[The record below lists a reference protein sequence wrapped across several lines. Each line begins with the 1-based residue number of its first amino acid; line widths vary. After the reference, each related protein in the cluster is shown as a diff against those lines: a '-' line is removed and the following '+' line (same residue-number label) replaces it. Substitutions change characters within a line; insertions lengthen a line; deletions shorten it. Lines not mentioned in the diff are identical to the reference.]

1 MVNVPSD
8 IGTTERRERPRISAE
23 HAPALGSSN
32 LNPFGDLVT
41 LQHLCARLA
50 KALKPVFDG
59 ICRAEMRVWAEPLA
73 VQRWVDYRTERGHG
87 LTAWQPLAMG
97 NAKARVQLVL
107 DAKHLLEML
116 DAFFG
121 GDGEAPNPLPVEFT
135 PAAETLAVRLAA
147 AVATPLEAA
156 WEPLTRIAFRAVEGG
171 NLAALPEF
179 AGDDPV
185 IVTRFGMALG
195 DRKPAF
201 VDILYP
207 VAALKPHGA
216 ALAVKV
222 HGVPA
227 EVEPEWRSRLTRA
240 VMGVQF
246 PIRSVLAEPVVSL
259 GRLLELQTGDVIPID
274 FGPEVPVMVASRRL
288 GTGLVGTANGR
299 AAVRL
304 TQLEP
309 LSEEDFR

>member
-1 MVNVPSD
+1 MVNAPSD
-8 IGTTERRERPRISAE
+8 IGMAERRERPRASAE
-23 HAPALGSSN
+23 HAPALGTAN

-59 ICRAEMRVWAEPLA
+59 ICRADLRTWAEPLA
-73 VQRWVDYRTERGHG
+73 VQRWADYRTERGHG

-97 NAKARVQLVL
+97 NSRAHVHLAI
-107 DAKHLLEML
+107 DAKQLFEML

-121 GDGEAPNPLPVEFT
+121 GDGEAPNPLPAEFT
-135 PAAETLAVRLAA
+135 PAGETLALRLAA
-147 AVATPLEAA
+147 AIAIPLEAA
-156 WEPLTRIAFRAVEGG
+156 WEPLTRVAFRAVETGS
-171 NLAALPEF
+171 LATLPEF

-185 IVTRFGMALG
+185 IVTRFGMAVG
-195 DRKPAF
+195 ERKPMF

-227 EVEPEWRSRLTRA
+227 EVEPEWRSGLTRA
-240 VMGVQF
+240 VMGVKF
-246 PIRSVLAEPVVSL
+246 PIRSVLAEPMVSL

-274 FGPEVPVMVASRRL
+274 FGAEVPVMVASRRL

>member
-1 MVNVPSD
+1 MVNASSELAGD
-8 IGTTERRERPRISAE
+8 RRERPRASAE
-23 HAPALGSSN
+23 HAPALGTAN

-59 ICRAEMRVWAEPLA
+59 ICRADLRTWAEPLA
-73 VQRWVDYRTERGHG
+73 VQRWADYRTERGHG

-97 NAKARVQLVL
+97 NSRAHVHLAI
-107 DAKHLLEML
+107 DAKQLFEML

-121 GDGEAPNPLPVEFT
+121 GDGEAPNPLPAEFT
-135 PAAETLAVRLAA
+135 PAGETLALRLAA
-147 AVATPLEAA
+147 AIAIPLEAA
-156 WEPLTRIAFRAVEGG
+156 WEPLTRVAFRAVEGG

-179 AGDDPV
+179 AGDDPM
-185 IVTRFGMALG
+185 IVTRFGIALG

-201 VDILYP
+201 VDVLYP

-222 HGVPA
+222 HGVPT
-227 EVEPEWRSRLTRA
+227 EVEPEWRSGLTRA
-240 VMGVQF
+240 VMGVKF
-246 PIRSVLAEPVVSL
+246 PIRSVLAEPMVSL
-259 GRLLELQTGDVIPID
+259 GRLLELQAGDVIPID
-274 FGPEVPVMVASRRL
+274 FGAEVPVMVASRRL

>member
-1 MVNVPSD
+1 MVNAPSD
-8 IGTTERRERPRISAE
+8 RGTAERRERPRAGAE
-23 HAPALGSSN
+23 HAPVLGGAK

-41 LQHLCARLA
+41 LQHLCARLS

-59 ICRAEMRVWAEPLA
+59 LLRADLRCWAEPLS
-73 VQRWVDYRTERGHG
+73 VQRWADYRAERGHG
-87 LTAWQPLAMG
+87 LTAWQPLVMG
-97 NAKARVQLVL
+97 NARARVQLAL
-107 DAKHLLEML
+107 DAKLVLEML

-121 GDGEAPNPLPVEFT
+121 GDGEAPDPLPVEFT
-135 PAAETLAVRLAA
+135 PAAEALVVRLADA
-147 AVATPLEAA
+147 LTAPLEAA
-156 WEPLTRIAFRAVEGG
+156 WEPLTRVAFRAAETAH
-171 NLAALPEF
+171 LAALPEL

-185 IVTRFGMALG
+185 IVTRFGIAVG
-195 DRKPAF
+195 ERKPAF

-227 EVEPEWRSRLTRA
+227 EVEPEWRSGLTRA
-240 VMGVQF
+240 VMGVKF
-246 PIRSVLAEPVVSL
+246 PVRSVLAEPVVPL
-259 GRLLELQTGDVIPID
+259 GLLLDLKQGDVIPIN